1 VFIRARLLEPDFG
14 GAEFAMDPFIEQ
26 LARLAV
32 EHRTPFKDDN
42 DAVLRGNDTN
52 YGLAAAVWTR
62 RQPRASC
69 STCAERRNRLDQLL
83 QQHRSDFAVRVYKQ
97 SGIGRELGKHAIDLY
112 TQVKSVYLKL
122 Q

>member
-1 VFIRARLLEPDFG
+1 
-14 GAEFAMDPFIEQ
+14 MS
-26 LARLAV
+26 
-32 EHRTPFKDDN
+32 
-42 DAVLRGNDTN
+42 
-52 YGLAAAVWTR
+52 
-62 RQPRASC
+62 QPRASC